1 MKVNLVNENFTDN
14 YLENLLTARGV
25 TNIEEYIHPTESCLE
40 SPSWLD
46 NIDKGVT
53 WLE

>member
-14 YLENLLTARGV
+14 YLVNLLKARGV
-25 TNIEEYIHPTESCLE
+25 TNIEEYIHPTEDCLE
-40 SPSWLD
+40 SPSWLN